1 MLQAVIL
8 EQGQVLEVN
17 MSITKKDI
25 AKNITSKA
33 LLDNKTSKEV
43 LDNFIKLVKL
53 NSTHSDI
60 KIAGFGTFINKVTPE
75 RMGRNP
81 KTGEEIPISARR
93 VVTFRPGQKLKAR
106 VEAYAR
112 NQ

>member
-25 AKNITSKA
+25 ANNITSKA

-81 KTGEEIPISARR
+81 KTGEEFIITER
-93 VVTFRPGQKLKAR
+93 VKLGFTVSNKIK
-106 VEAYAR
+106 EQL
-112 NQ
+112 N